1 MPSSAIYRLRLAI
14 VLIIALILTG
24 VAGYYWLEGI
34 PPVDGLYMTIITLS
48 TVGFGEVVPLSS
60 AGRMFTIALIV
71 TGVGVG
77 AWTIESAVEVLLG
90 DQFWYSVG
98 RRRMEREIRGLQGHF
113 IVCGYGRMGQ
123 QTVAEFQ
130 RRGVPFVVVESS
142 PEIVQELIEQDVNVV
157 EGDATLDETLLLAG
171 IERARGLIAAV
182 DTDADNVLT
191 VLSAKE
197 LNPGGFVV
205 ARAALEESESKLY
218 RAGAD
223 RVVTPY
229 TIGGRRIALAVL
241 RPTVTEFLNMVV
253 YSEEQHT
260 EMAELPVGP
269 ESHLADKTIR
279 ETELRSRWGATV
291 IGVKKTSGEMII
303 SPTADH
309 RIQVG
314 DIVLVVVESAKLRE
328 LEAL

>member
-1 MPSSAIYRLRLAI
+1 MPSSALQRLRVAI
-14 VLIIALILTG
+14 VLILALILTG

-34 PPVDGLYMTIITLS
+34 PPLDGLYMTIITLS
-48 TVGFGEVVPLSS
+48 TVGFGEVAPLSP
-60 AGRMFTIALIV
+60 AGRVFTIALIV
-71 TGVGVG
+71 TGVGLG
-77 AWTIESAVEVLLG
+77 AWTVESAAEVLLG

-98 RRRMEREIRGLQGHF
+98 RRRMEREIRGLRDHF

-130 RRGVPFVVVESS
+130 RRGVPFVVVESNV
-142 PEIVQELIEQDVNVV
+142 ELVQELIEQDVNVV
-157 EGDATLDETLLLAG
+157 EGDATLDETLLTAG
-171 IERARGLIAAV
+171 IEWARGLVAAV
-182 DTDADNVLT
+182 DTDADNVLI

-197 LNPGGFVV
+197 LNPGTFVV

-241 RPTVTEFLNMVV
+241 RPTVTEFLNTVV
-253 YSEEQHT
+253 FSEELHT
-260 EMAELPVGP
+260 EMAELRVGP
-269 ESHLADKTIR
+269 NSALAGKTIR
-279 ETELRSRWGATV
+279 DTELRSRWSAIV
-291 IGVKKTSGEMII
+291 VGVKKASGELII
-303 SPTADH
+303 GPTADY
-309 RIQVG
+309 RIEAD
-314 DIVLVVVESAKLRE
+314 DIVLVVVASANLRE